1 MTDLKTYISERRET
15 IDREL
20 DRLLTCSESPAG
32 TLEQAMRYAV
42 IGGGKRLRPILV
54 LEACLACG
62 GDYRLAL
69 APAAALEMIHTYSL
83 VHDDLPAMDDD
94 DLRRGRATTHKV
106 FGEAMAILAGDSL
119 LTLAFRILA
128 SEPAGDRVAVARCRA
143 VALIADRAG
152 MAGMVGGQIAD
163 LQAEGKPLEQD
174 RLEWIHRHKTGAL
187 LRGSVE
193 LGAILAGAGNRLIG
207 AMERYGDALGL
218 AFQISDDILDRTGT
232 TADLGK
238 TPGKDQESGK
248 TTYPAL
254 LGLEGARA
262 EAERHVETAVAA
274 LDDLPCDT
282 SVLAGLARYTV
293 TRNC

>member
-1 MTDLKTYISERRET
+1 MTDLKTHLAQRRET

-20 DRLLTCSESPAG
+20 DRLLAPSGSPAG
-32 TLEQAMRYAV
+32 SLEQAMHYAV
-42 IGGGKRLRPILV
+42 TGGGKRLRPILV

-62 GDYRLAL
+62 GDHRLAL

-106 FGEAMAILAGDSL
+106 FGEAMAILAGDGL

-128 SEPAGDRVAVARCRA
+128 TEPAGDRVAAARCRA
-143 VALIADRAG
+143 VALIAHRAG
-152 MAGMVGGQIAD
+152 TTGMVGGQVAD
-163 LQAEGKPLEQD
+163 LEAEGQPVERD
-174 RLEWIHRHKTGAL
+174 RLEWIHSHKTGAL

-193 LGAILAGAGNRLIG
+193 LGAILAGADHRWMGGL
-207 AMERYGDALGL
+207 ERYGNALGL

-232 TADLGK
+232 AAELGK
-238 TPGKDQESGK
+238 TPGKDRESDK

-254 LGLEGARA
+254 LGLDGARK
-262 EAERHVETAVAA
+262 EAERQAEAAVHY
-274 LDDLPCDT
+274 LSDLPGDT
-282 SVLAGLARYTV
+282 SVLADLARYAV
-293 TRNC
+293 TRTC

>member
-128 SEPAGDRVAVARCRA
+128 SEPAGDRCAAARCRA